1 MAKKN
6 KKAPALPAPDPIT
19 LDKQTRNVSPP
30 RDPRG
35 AKCDLCQRHMLEADG
50 CNKTFFTGGK
60 LRGRVDR
67 QPYPGGWGPNGRCHD
82 CGCKIGHYHHMGCD
96 VERCPVCHNQM
107 LGCEC
112 LEGADEFEYA
122 NAPKPKGATQ

>member
-1 MAKKN
+1 
-6 KKAPALPAPDPIT
+6 
-19 LDKQTRNVSPP
+19 
-30 RDPRG
+30 
-35 AKCDLCQRHMLEADG
+35 
-50 CNKTFFTGGK
+50 
-60 LRGRVDR
+60 
-67 QPYPGGWGPNGRCHD
+67 
-82 CGCKIGHYHHMGCD
+82 MGCD